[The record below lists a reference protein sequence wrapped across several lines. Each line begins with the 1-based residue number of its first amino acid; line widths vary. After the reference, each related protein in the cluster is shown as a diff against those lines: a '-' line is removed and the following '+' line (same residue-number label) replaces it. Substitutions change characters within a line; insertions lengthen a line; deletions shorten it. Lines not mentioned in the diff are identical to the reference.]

1 MCRTK
6 KTTDDFLCSGKSS
19 LQKNL
24 SCRQFRLGLLI
35 FLVLQPAPLF
45 PWAEAAVYIDN
56 AVTGSPIIEC
66 EREFIKF
73 KVPTKQAFKGKVYV
87 KGEYNSPECVHSY
100 SDETDNFVTKSSTK
114 STKSSSRSAS
124 RENSSR
130 NFPNSAET
138 DRLGLSVERVDG
150 DRSTTSKSRSNNLS
164 NGRSENVE
172 TKNNGQSF
180 GRSESVENQSAGSE
194 NRKSAR
200 RKPAHS
206 QPVGGQRSK
215 TTQEELQGSRENG
228 ERSEKYERIHETYA
242 TKEAR
247 SSEPPLIVINRSKT
261 SNVSPQQQPQATD
274 SHPETFGPPTDA
286 KFEIIPEDDVIKGN
300 GNVQQNPESHPENYE
315 TTEFHTTRSQARVA
329 LSPGDNSHLPGFGQ
343 TAQTANW
350 RNFLRGRQNGLDGQN
365 FRRYG
370 SKVSPDANGE
380 CPLMCPPCEQCQN
393 SQYDTDESSVESG
406 RKRRR
411 RSENSAELEILLG
424 TCSTRR
430 DRTANPP
437 GVHVSFTVI
446 VSFHDN
452 FITKVDRAYHVD
464 CAYEEADHT
473 VTTQMDVS
481 QAPEMQLEG
490 QVESPQCHY
499 RIQTP
504 NENGGGYVTNVKVG
518 DTVEHKWICASENSR
533 NSDQEDPAWNLVSNF
548 GLLVHD
554 CYVDD
559 GKGRKEL
566 VVDSRGCSKD
576 EFILPTPHYSTKEL
590 SASAKSLVAKF
601 PDRDLVGFQCS
612 ITICMRELGHCDRVT
627 PPNCGK
633 DAHSNGPPLRVR
645 RDVKESENN
654 SASGTDE
661 LWQLNS
667 QVLTVLDAEMQKDPT
682 KDGSDPEEDM
692 FFPHRNQRNTIQA
705 LQFQSPYG
713 YDEFC
718 VSITAFGV
726 LIASSTFLVTICTAI
741 IFVVTFMNKTYV

>member
-1 MCRTK
+1 M
-6 KTTDDFLCSGKSS
+6 
-19 LQKNL
+19 
-24 SCRQFRLGLLI
+24 
-35 FLVLQPAPLF
+35 
-45 PWAEAAVYIDN
+45 
-56 AVTGSPIIEC
+56 
-66 EREFIKF
+66 
-73 KVPTKQAFKGKVYV
+73 
-87 KGEYNSPECVHSY
+87 
-100 SDETDNFVTKSSTK
+100 
-114 STKSSSRSAS
+114 
-124 RENSSR
+124 
-130 NFPNSAET
+130 
-138 DRLGLSVERVDG
+138 GLSVERFDG
-150 DRSTTSKSRSNNLS
+150 DKFTTSNSRNGDKSRSNNLVH
-164 NGRSENVE
+164 GRSENVE
-172 TKNNGQSF
+172 TKGNSQSY
-180 GRSESVENQSAGSE
+180 GRSESVESQPGGNE
-194 NRKSAR
+194 NKKSAR

-215 TTQEELQGSRENG
+215 TTQEELHVTRENG
-228 ERSEKYERIHETYA
+228 EKSEKHEQIHETHA
-242 TKEAR
+242 TKEVR

-261 SNVSPQQQPQATD
+261 SNVSPQQNSQTTH
-274 SHPETFGPPTDA
+274 SYPETLGPPTDA
-286 KFEIIPEDDVIKGN
+286 KFEMIPEDEVIQGTDRN
-300 GNVQQNPESHPENYE
+300 AQQHPENHPE
-315 TTEFHTTRSQARVA
+315 NDENGEFHTTQSHSRVA
-329 LSPGDNSHLPGFGQ
+329 LTPGDNSHLPGFGQ

-350 RNFLRGRQNGLDGQN
+350 RNFLRGRQNGQDGQN

-380 CPLMCPPCEQCQN
+380 CPLMCPPCEQCEN
-393 SQYDTDESSVESG
+393 SQYYTDESSIESG

-464 CAYEEADHT
+464 CSYEEADHT

-481 QAPEMQLEG
+481 QAPEMQLQG

-533 NSDQEDPAWNLVSNF
+533 NSDQEDAAAALVSNF

-576 EFILPTPHYSTKEL
+576 EFILPTPNYSTKEL

-612 ITICMRELGHCDRVT
+612 ITICMRELGHCDGVT

-633 DAHSNGPPLRVR
+633 DAHSNGQPLRVR

-654 SASGTDE
+654 SVSSTDE

-667 QVLTVLDAEMQKDPT
+667 QVLTVLDAEIQKDPS
-682 KDGSDPEEDM
+682 KDGSDPDEDL
-692 FFPHRNQRNTIQA
+692 FLPYRKSRDTIQP
-705 LQFQSPYG
+705 LQFQSAYG
-713 YDEFC
+713 YDELC